1 MTDLFRAVRLFNEA
15 CGVRLRLT
23 PGWVPDEEIALALRL
38 VDEEL
43 SELRTA
49 IEAADIVETADAIAD
64 SLYVLAG
71 LVLRLGVARVYIQD
85 LLFTPRVP
93 AGMLSGAGA
102 RFESVGPQLDRIDG
116 MLASLHQAVDAR
128 NLNGTDSVAHSLMY
142 ALQGVADWMLV
153 PLEAVFAEVQSSNMS
168 KLVDGKAVRR
178 ADGKVLKPATWMPPD
193 IAGVLAAHGWAIG
206 TAA

>member
-1 MTDLFRAVRLFNEA
+1 MTDLWTAVRTFNEA

-23 PGWVPDEEIALALRL
+23 PGWVPDDEIALAVRL

-49 IEAADIVETADAIAD
+49 IEAGDIVETADAIAD

-71 LVLRLGVARVYIQD
+71 LVLRLGVARTYIQD

-93 AGMLSGAGA
+93 TGMVAGGFA
-102 RFESVGPQLDRIDG
+102 RFETVGPQVDRIDG

-128 NLNGTDSVAHSLMY
+128 NLNATDSQAHSLMY
-142 ALQGVADWMLV
+142 ALTGVARWMLL
-153 PLEAVFAEVQSSNMS
+153 PLEAVFAEVQASNMS

-178 ADGKVLKPATWMPPD
+178 ADNKILKPATWLPPD
-193 IAGVLAAHGWAIG
+193 IAGLLAAHGWTIG
-206 TAA
+206 SAA